1 MDYACSVLG
10 SGRKILCSILLCR
23 LDEYQLGG
31 YQLGKYQSGGY
42 RSEEYR
48 LEVYRPDEYYYV
60 VDCEY
65 ENECYNYGR
74 DINTMMAGTMITVTE
89 TLRVVGND

>member
-1 MDYACSVLG
+1 M
-10 SGRKILCSILLCR
+10 
-23 LDEYQLGG
+23 
-31 YQLGKYQSGGY
+31 GGY
-42 RSEEYR
+42 RSKEYRLEEYR

-74 DINTMMAGTMITVTE
+74 DINTMMAGIVITVTE
-89 TLRVVGND
+89 NLRVVDND

>member
-23 LDEYQLGG
+23 LDEYQLGE
-31 YQLGKYQSGGY
+31 YQSGGYQSEEY

-65 ENECYNYGR
+65 ENECYNDGR
-74 DINTMMAGTMITVTE
+74 DFSTMMAGIMITRTE
-89 TLRVVGND
+89 NLRVADNA